1 MTMTDFDKLIKEKVE
16 EATYPY
22 DSSAWKQFRKK
33 SGMRNGTMKYWLAGA
48 SAALVAGGVAV
59 FMLAR
64 PAVNNTNQPSEL
76 QILRDTVSQVVTTS
90 QNSQSEETVT
100 LELEKHETK
109 SSRIAPQDCV
119 TESQEAQHSESVG
132 KTQRPSTSK
141 VRYGRP
147 VIIDV
152 DTIKDNVPSEEELKN
167 GHSRLF

>member
-76 QILRDTVSQVVTTS
+76 QILRDTASQVVTTV
-90 QNSQSEETVT
+90 QDFRQEETLT
-100 LELEKHETK
+100 HDPKKQETK

-119 TESQEAQHSESVG
+119 TEPQETQHSESVG
-132 KTQRPSTSK
+132 KTQRQSTNK

-147 VIIDV
+147 LVIDV